1 MIIKVEAMIR
11 EEKLEDVLDALAAL
25 DVHGITCYQ
34 IMGCGTQRGFKEY
47 TYVRGHQQV
56 EIQMLPK
63 IKIEVLVSSE
73 EWEKKTIDAIQKAA
87 FTGHI
92 GDGKIFS
99 YDVRQAMRIRTK
111 ETGYD
116 AIQPE

>member
-34 IMGCGTQRGFKEY
+34 VMGCGTQRGFKEY

-63 IKIEVLVSSE
+63 FWFLLKSGKRKPLTQF
-73 EWEKKTIDAIQKAA
+73 KKRHLPVILATAKSLATMCGRRCA
-87 FTGHI
+87 FVP
-92 GDGKIFS
+92 KKRAMMQFS
-99 YDVRQAMRIRTK
+99 RNK
-111 ETGYD
+111 N
-116 AIQPE
+116 

>member
-25 DVHGITCYQ
+25 DVHGMTCYQ
-34 IMGCGTQRGFKEY
+34 VMGCGTQRGFKEY
-47 TYVRGHQQV
+47 AYVRGHQQV

-73 EWEKKTIDAIQKAA
+73 EWEKKT
-87 FTGHI
+87 GNI

-99 YDVRQAMRIRTK
+99 YDVREAMRIRTK

>member
-34 IMGCGTQRGFKEY
+34 VMGCGTQRGFKEY

-73 EWEKKTIDAIQKAA
+73 EWEKKTIEKAA